1 MAAFILKTEPSS
13 YSFQDLVRDR
23 KTTWDGISNPVALK
37 NLRTV
42 SKGDTLL
49 IYHTGDE
56 KQVVGYAKATS
67 EAYPDPKLGDPK
79 RVVIDIAAGKPLGK
93 PVPLS
98 AFRAD
103 AVLKGTDL
111 VRLSR
116 LSVVPLNAA
125 QLARVEKLAG
135 K

>member
-1 MAAFILKTEPSS
+1 MNVYLLKTEPSS

-23 KTTWDGISNPVALK
+23 RTTWDGISNPVALK
-37 NLRTV
+37 NLRAIRP
-42 SKGDTLL
+42 GDTLL

-56 KQVVGYAKATS
+56 KQVMGFARAES
-67 EAYPDPKLGDPK
+67 EAYPDPKLDDPK
-79 RVVIDIAAGKPLGK
+79 RVVIDLVAGKALRK

-103 AVLKGTDL
+103 AVLKSTDL
-111 VRLSR
+111 VRLPR
-116 LSVVPLNAA
+116 LSVVPLSAA

>member
-13 YSFQDLVRDR
+13 YSFEDLVRDR

-42 SKGDTLL
+42 AKGDTLL
-49 IYHTGDE
+49 IYHTGEE
-56 KQVVGYAKATS
+56 KQVVGYAKAMS
-67 EAYPDPKLGDPK
+67 EAYPDPKLDDPK
-79 RVVIDIAAGKPLGK
+79 RVVIDIAAGKPLDK

-103 AVLKGTDL
+103 AVLKSTDL